1 MIKEA
6 VLRVYNFIVSRF
18 FLFMRLIPLKNS
30 IVLLTSYGDNIN
42 YIIQNPKL
50 RYYDEVIIYTERTY
64 NFKHYNNVTVYSH
77 SNFNLKELYEIS
89 RAKNIILDNYFPV
102 LGGMNTLKPY
112 VTVIQTWHAVG
123 AVKAFGLA
131 DQTFNYRPKRSKD
144 RFQRTYQNVDYYISG
159 SKTMSEIFK
168 KAFNINDDKILK
180 TSMPRLDFY
189 NDEAVIKHTND
200 CLRKSLN
207 ISNEAIIIT
216 YAPTY
221 RENQF
226 NVNDIHLDIEKMT
239 RVLPNN
245 YIIALRL
252 HPTVELNIDLKNV
265 INLSKGYSLE
275 SVLSMTDILITD
287 YSSVGCE
294 FSNLER
300 PIIYYPYDIDD
311 YKKEKGLIDKYENLT
326 TSNIA
331 YSTDD
336 IIQMIKEN
344 QFSIDEIRKFKHQW
358 NEYNHTNNT
367 NVLVKVLK

>member
-1 MIKEA
+1 MIKEIGIT
-6 VLRVYNFIVSRF
+6 VYNSIVSIF
-18 FLFMRLIPLKNS
+18 FLIMRVTPLKNS
-30 IVLLTSYGDNIN
+30 IVILTSFGDNID
-42 YIIQNPKL
+42 YILKENKL
-50 RYYDEVIIYTERTY
+50 SRYDEVIIYTERPY
-64 NFKHYNNVTVYSH
+64 EFKYYNNVTVYSH

-102 LGGMNTLKPY
+102 LGGMNTLRPY

-123 AVKAFGLA
+123 AIKAFGLA
-131 DQTFNYRPKRSKD
+131 DKTFNHRPKRSKD
-144 RFQRTYQNVDYYISG
+144 RFQRTYQNVDYYVAG

-189 NDEAVIKHTND
+189 NDEAVIKNTND

-207 ISNEAIIIT
+207 ISNETIIIT

-252 HPTVELNIDLKNV
+252 HPTVELNNNLKNV

-287 YSSVGCE
+287 YSSVGFE

-358 NEYNHTNNT
+358 NKYNHTNNT